1 MLRAIRQFGYRSAD
15 LDQVL
20 ARIDEVSALDVRQEE
35 AKRSAESATHVFSE
49 RAVEFRDWFMPW
61 KKRIEVALHGRPNIR
76 ARLGLAG

>member
-1 MLRAIRQFGYRSAD
+1 MPD
-15 LDQVL
+15 
-20 ARIDEVSALDVRQEE
+20 ARPA